1 MARGVCTAERRGRVA
16 RPRRLPLL
24 LSLFLATLLLA
35 GVLLAQAPADRRQRD
50 LDSIRQEIAHLEGE
64 LASARER
71 ERTLEQRLKEV
82 ALELQ
87 LQRRRVAEAVAAR
100 ELAAERVDQAE
111 AEVARLEQALAEARA
126 SLRERLTGLYR
137 LGRHGHLRLLLSV
150 ETGADL
156 PSAVRLLR
164 FLVRRD
170 AEAIDGYRE
179 ATERLEAERERLVAE
194 RQEVERW
201 VEQAESR
208 RSRLSAVRGRQE
220 RLLAEAR
227 SKRRALSERTEGL
240 VDKERK
246 LANLIDLLYGRETTP
261 LSGRPIQDFRGVL
274 DWPVAGTVTLG
285 FGPRRDPR
293 YQTEVPHNG
302 IEIAPKALVAS
313 AGSTGGTGASTDSPR
328 SVLVRAVYPGK
339 VLFAAPFEGYGRTVI
354 VHHPG
359 RVFSLYAGLA
369 ETLVSQGDVLE
380 LGDSVGTATGPVYFE
395 IRRENRPEDPL
406 DWLR

>member
-1 MARGVCTAERRGRVA
+1 MRQ
-16 RPRRLPLL
+16 RLRLAI
-24 LSLFLATLLLA
+24 LFPVTLLLA
-35 GVLLAQAPADRRQRD
+35 AGLLAQAPTDPRQRD
-50 LDSIRQEIAHLEGE
+50 LTSIRREIKRLEGE
-64 LASARER
+64 LASARDR

-82 ALELQ
+82 ALELE

-100 ELAAERVDQAE
+100 SLAEERVARAE
-111 AEVARLEQALAEARA
+111 EEVARLEQALGEART

-137 LGRHGHLRLLLSV
+137 LGRQGHLRLLLSV

-164 FLVRRD
+164 FLVERD
-170 AEAIDGYRE
+170 AQAIDGYRK
-179 ATERLEAERERLVAE
+179 AAARLDAERDRLIAE

-208 RSRLSAVRGRQE
+208 RTRLAAVRTRQE
-220 RLLAEAR
+220 RLLRQAR
-227 SKRRALSERTEGL
+227 SERRALTERTEGL

-246 LANLIDLLYGRETTP
+246 LANLIDFLYGREQTP

-274 DWPVAGTVTLG
+274 DWPVRGKVILG

-302 IEIAPKALVAS
+302 IEIEPDALV
-313 AGSTGGTGASTDSPR
+313 GGGPTPAADGKPAEPQE
-328 SVLVRAVYPGK
+328 SVLVRVVYPGK
-339 VLFAAPFEGYGRTVI
+339 VLFAAPFEGYGKTVI

-359 RVFSLYAGLA
+359 RVFSLYAGL
-369 ETLVSQGDVLE
+369 ERTLVAQGDVLA
-380 LGDSVGTATGPVYFE
+380 LGDSVGAASGPVYFE